1 MAENLEQ
8 KTLEKLEEL
17 YDKAVK
23 RGDEILAD
31 TICYLISEKQKSLE
45 NSLSYQHVHRHTNST
60 YQR

>member
-1 MAENLEQ
+1 MSDNLEQ
-8 KTLEKLEEL
+8 TIIEKLEEL

-45 NSLSYQHVHRHTNST
+45 KSLS
-60 YQR
+60 